1 MKTISSKVLMRME
14 KAPFL
19 YCLALVI
26 SLFTTLMPFILLAQ
40 VEQNEKINPTNIDIV
55 GRSPLTEKD
64 PRLNKIN
71 GTVERLQAPVSIKD
85 NARVG
90 RVIRYGAYAKKVNRI
105 ITSDDGIDRHV
116 VTDMSLN
123 IYTGDGR
130 LIKSLGRI
138 VNIPFVNTVT
148 ESGCTIIAGNKN
160 RPGENQAIY
169 LTKYDKDGNKQWET
183 RLPDLH
189 PHRIIT
195 STDDKYI
202 GVMMYD
208 PQTRIAKILYFD
220 GSGKLL
226 FTDNE
231 KQGASGIEF
240 LRDDKVVICTAT
252 NWYLYSTAQGFKLLL
267 SGLLPGEPVG
277 YFPISAHPSKN
288 IFTILTEYKN
298 GFRLQAFNSLTG
310 ELIGENLIKAE
321 PLSTTSRITE
331 ISSDGTVQLLTKGEV
346 ISLKIKQ

>member
-1 MKTISSKVLMRME
+1 MKTMSSKVPMRIE
-14 KAPFL
+14 KARFL
-19 YCLALVI
+19 YCSTLVM
-26 SLFTTLMPFILLAQ
+26 SLFTILMPLILPAQ
-40 VEQNEKINPTNIDIV
+40 VKQSEKISPANIDIV
-55 GRSPLTEKD
+55 GRLPLTEKD
-64 PRLNKIN
+64 PRLNQIN
-71 GTVERLQAPVSIKD
+71 GSVERLQVPVSIKD
-85 NARVG
+85 NAKTG
-90 RVIRYGAYAKKVNRI
+90 QVIRYGAYAKKVNRI
-105 ITSDDGIDRHV
+105 ITSDEGIDRHV
-116 VTDMSLN
+116 VTHMSLN
-123 IYTGDGR
+123 VYTGDGH
-130 LIKSLGRI
+130 LIKSLGQV
-138 VNIPFVNTVT
+138 VNIPFVNTIT

-160 RPGENQAIY
+160 PPGENQAIY

-183 RLPDLH
+183 KLPDLH

-202 GVMMYD
+202 AVMMYD
-208 PQTRIAKILYFD
+208 PQTRIAKILYFG

-252 NWYLYSTAQGFKLLL
+252 NWYLYSIAQGFKLLL
-267 SGLLPGEPVG
+267 SGLLPGEPAG

-298 GFRLQAFNSLTG
+298 GFRLQAFNSSTG
-310 ELIGENLIKAE
+310 ELIGENIIKAE

-331 ISSDGTVQLLTKGEV
+331 ISSDGTVQLLTKDEV

>member
-1 MKTISSKVLMRME
+1 MKTISSKVLMRIE
-14 KAPFL
+14 EARFL
-19 YCLALVI
+19 YCLTLVI
-26 SLFTTLMPFILLAQ
+26 SLFAILMPVILLAQ
-40 VEQNEKINPTNIDIV
+40 VKQDEKINPKNIDIV
-55 GRSPLTEKD
+55 GRLPLTEKD
-64 PRLNKIN
+64 ARLNQIN
-71 GTVERLQAPVSIKD
+71 GTVERLQSPVLIKD
-85 NARVG
+85 SAKAR

-116 VTDMSLN
+116 VTNMSLN

-130 LIKSLGRI
+130 LIKSLGRV

-160 RPGENQAIY
+160 APGENQAIY

-202 GVMMYD
+202 AVMMYD
-208 PQTRIAKILYFD
+208 PQKLIAKILYFD

-240 LRDDKVVICTAT
+240 LRDDKVIICTAT
-252 NWYLYSTAQGFKLLL
+252 NWYLYSISQGFKLLL
-267 SGLLPGEPVG
+267 SGLLPAEPVG

-298 GFRLQAFNSLTG
+298 GFRLLAFNSITG
-310 ELIGENLIKAE
+310 EVIGENVIKAE
-321 PLSTTSRITE
+321 PLSTTSRLTE

-346 ISLKIKQ
+346 ITLKIKQ